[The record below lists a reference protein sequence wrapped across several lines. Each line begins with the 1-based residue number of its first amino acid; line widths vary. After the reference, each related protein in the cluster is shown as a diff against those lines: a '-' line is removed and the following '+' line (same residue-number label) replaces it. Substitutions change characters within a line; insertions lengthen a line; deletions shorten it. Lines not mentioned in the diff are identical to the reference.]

1 LSVIDRVLIQ
11 TYAICL
17 CGVFGIVFT
26 AQVLGFVSTYTPVLT
41 ITSTLITTVVA
52 WWAYQRYTL
61 VLPKHPNETTRWQ
74 LAMLVVLVIFFGVVF
89 GIRLFT
95 FPYSSVGEFFSSDV
109 LGYHL
114 PKAIELVRTGSIWD
128 LSILY
133 GDYPNGAESLVSFTL
148 LISGQITSLSFTHLL
163 SVILFVLTNT
173 LLIRRYTPFSG
184 IMSFTIATVILF
196 IPMVYSLVML
206 VGKNDLLLSTM
217 VLGGI
222 LHAPIHPK
230 RTPMSWHVFG
240 LAYCTL
246 IAVSTKASGVIVLG
260 GVWLWVLWL
269 WFSAYRKQQARTFL
283 TPSVFVISVLLM
295 LPSTFWLVRNIV
307 MMGRVVSPEVSSFSA
322 TSLFANWNN
331 PLVYNSGSESLTL
344 FLAIGI
350 TVGVLVLLLWRK
362 HLTISIVLLVGVMW
376 IGFITSPLSAFHTP
390 QSTVLHIEWRYALHL
405 WIYLI
410 ILGIVSASEL
420 IEVAYRWMIQ
430 RRVLAWVCIIAVV
443 GITGLATI
451 AFGTDTLFQQYER
464 RLYSYQS
471 SQRPLSQA
479 YEYVQENITNA
490 TIWYEGA
497 EHLWLY
503 GQNFSNRPIEG
514 RKYPLGMPE
523 ITPYPV
529 PDYAVIYNE
538 IGLANEQRWL
548 GTTYNWEVVWQDE
561 SYTVYKRIQ

>member
-1 LSVIDRVLIQ
+1 VIDRILIQ
-11 TYAICL
+11 TYTICL

-26 AQVLGFVSTYTPVLT
+26 AQVLGFLSAYTPTLA
-41 ITSTLITTVVA
+41 ITSTLIIAVLAGWV
-52 WWAYQRYTL
+52 YQRYTL
-61 VLPKHPNETTRWQ
+61 VLPKHADETTHWQ
-74 LAMLVVLVIFFGVVF
+74 ISMFAVLVIFFLVVF

-95 FPYSSVGEFFSSDV
+95 FPYSSVGEFFNTDV

-133 GDYPNGAESLVSFTL
+133 GDYPNGTESLVSFTL
-148 LISGQITSLSFTHLL
+148 LLSGQITSISLTHLL
-163 SVILFVLTNT
+163 TVILFVLTNT

-184 IMSFTIATVILF
+184 VLSFAIAIGILF

-222 LHAPIHPK
+222 LHAPVQPK
-230 RTPMSWHVFG
+230 RTAMSWHILG

-260 GVWLWVLWL
+260 GVWLWMLWL
-269 WFSAYRKQQARTFL
+269 WFSAYRKQQARAFL
-283 TPSVFVISVLLM
+283 APFVFVISVLLM
-295 LPSTFWLVRNIV
+295 LPSTFWLVRNII
-307 MMGRVVSPEVSSFSA
+307 MMRRIVSPEVSSFSV

-344 FLAIGI
+344 FLAVAI
-350 TVGVLVLLLWRK
+350 TIGVLLLLLWRK
-362 HLTISIVLLVGVMW
+362 HLTTSIVLLVGVMW
-376 IGFITSPLSAFHTP
+376 VGFITSPLSAFHTP
-390 QSTVLHIEWRYALHL
+390 QSSVLHIEWRYALHL

-410 ILGIVSASEL
+410 VLGLVSASEL
-420 IEVAYRWMIQ
+420 IEIAYRWVIE
-430 RRVLAWVCIIAVV
+430 RRALAWAGIITVV
-443 GITGLATI
+443 GMTGLAIIT
-451 AFGTDTLFQQYER
+451 FGTDTLFQQYER
-464 RLYSYQS
+464 RLYSYQGS
-471 SQRPLSQA
+471 PRQTSQV
-479 YEYVQENITNA
+479 YEYVQENIINA

-529 PDYAVIYNE
+529 PDYAVIYNQ

-561 SYTVYKRIQ
+561 FYTVYKRIQ